1 MHFISQSF
9 GVAIG
14 KKHSPGH
21 YSIAQSVDIACYE
34 RPPGSHRLYCGK
46 AKSFMV
52 CGQYGDIGRRIY
64 RSYVGTRAG
73 KHHAFVD
80 SKSFSH
86 TDMFLKGVA
95 GTCEHKSIIIRKE
108 RKCLK
113 HRCMIFLW
121 TECRH
126 HNYDFLCRKS
136 LPDVCGACSYGKS
149 AEVNTIGDYADFM

>member
-52 CGQYGDIGRRIY
+52 CGQYGYIGRRIY
-64 RSYVGTRAG
+64 GCDVGTRAG
-73 KHHAFVD
+73 KHHAFLD

-86 TDMFLKGVA
+86 ADLFLKSDPCTG
-95 GTCEHKSIIIRKE
+95 EYESIIIRKE
-108 RKCLK
+108 RKCAK
-113 HRCMIFLW
+113 YRGMIFLR
-121 TECRH
+121 TECRY
-126 HNYDFLCRKS
+126 HNDDFLCRKS
-136 LPDVCGACSYGKS
+136 LSDVCGACSSGKS
-149 AEVNTIGDYADFM
+149 AEVYTIGDYADFM

>member
-1 MHFISQSF
+1 MYYTRQSF
-9 GVAIG
+9 GVAVREKDCSRRYG
-14 KKHSPGH
+14 M
-21 YSIAQSVDIACYE
+21 AQSVDIACYE

-52 CGQYGDIGRRIY
+52 CGQYGYIGRRIY
-64 RSYVGTRAG
+64 GCDVGTRAG

-86 TDMFLKGVA
+86 IDMFLKGVA

-136 LPDVCGACSYGKS
+136 LSDVCGGYSSGKG